1 VIDVSEAEA
10 QVCGSRPR
18 NGRQGRRLRLAK
30 VVLQL
35 AHRFNRS
42 RAGAAVF

>member
-1 VIDVSEAEA
+1 MAA
-10 QVCGSRPR
+10 TAAA
-18 NGRQGRRLRLAK
+18 RLAK

-35 AHRFNRS
+35 AHHRFNRS